1 MLNAGFNF
9 LAWVA
14 FAVLVLFNIG
24 FSTPYLIIVQEP
36 TGERWTKTVPNLGT
50 YLNDTLY
57 NFDSPMSNGNY
68 M

>member
-9 LAWVA
+9 LAWDE

-24 FSTPYLIIVQEP
+24 FSTPYLIKEQEP
-36 TGERWTKTVPNLGT
+36 TGEIGTKTVPKSRT

-57 NFDSPMSNGNY
+57 NGNY

>member
-14 FAVLVLFNIG
+14 FAMLVLFNIG
-24 FSTPYLIIVQEP
+24 FSTPYLIKEQEP
-36 TGERWTKTVPNLGT
+36 TEEIWTKTVPNLRT

-57 NFDSPMSNGNY
+57 KFDSPMSNGNY